1 MDKKMTAKKEGRYI
15 VFYFDDGKNVKYDLA
30 TGKTYGKSGREV
42 KSISSQLSGC
52 NLLQTIEAFE
62 DKRYRKFLEFLDK
75 NFINK
80 SKATVN
86 SRFGYIESKRRVN
99 RYTNIGSFLAH
110 IGEYSRFEQFFSAGI
125 EDISPEFKKSIN
137 EVPKGLLKICRE
149 NKIELDN
156 ILYEEYVK
164 SPDDVAWALT
174 YDFISLNK
182 WEVMQIITERERY
195 VYGGSFHN
203 KFKMLVDWGWGYRA
217 TLKYIDRLMTLEALS
232 YNILSE
238 VYDYAN
244 MMRVITP
251 RYEKYPRNFLTTH
264 KIATRNYNRLKQE
277 FDEKIFEEIKKTGKQ
292 MEYKNDDKYVMLY
305 PNTTEEIKEE
315 GVRQN
320 HCVASYIQNVLD
332 GYCHIMFLRLKETP
346 EENLVTIEIKNNKVV
361 QARGKYN
368 RDCTK
373 DENDF
378 IKKFEG
384 YLARKEKKN
393 D

>member
-52 NLLQTIEAFE
+52 NLLQTIESFE
-62 DKRYRKFLEFLDK
+62 DKKYRKFLEFLDK

-86 SRFGYIESKRRVN
+86 SGFGYIESKRRVN

-125 EDISPEFKKSIN
+125 EDISPEFKKNIN

-156 ILYEEYVK
+156 ILYEEYIK
-164 SPDDVAWALT
+164 RPDDVAWALT
-174 YDFISLNK
+174 YDFNSLEK
-182 WEVMQIITERERY
+182 QEVMQIITEREKYRY
-195 VYGGSFHN
+195 QYTFHN
-203 KFKMLVDWGWGYRA
+203 KFEMLVDWGWGYRA

-264 KIATRNYNRLKQE
+264 KIATRNYNRLKKQ

-346 EENLVTIEIKNNKVV
+346 EENLVTIEIRNNKVV

>member
-15 VFYFDDGKNVKYDLA
+15 VFYFDDRKNVKYDLA

-52 NLLQTIEAFE
+52 NLKEMIESFE
-62 DKRYRKFLEFLDK
+62 DKRYSLFLNFLNK
-75 NFINK
+75 NFLNK
-80 SKATVN
+80 SHAKNRAWYQSST
-86 SRFGYIESKRRVN
+86 VN

-125 EDISPEFKKSIN
+125 ESISPSFDKSIN

-149 NKIELDN
+149 NKIELDK
-156 ILYEEYVK
+156 ILYDEYVK

-174 YDFISLNK
+174 YDFVSLDK

-232 YNILSE
+232 YTILEE

-244 MMRVITP
+244 MMRMITP

-264 KIATRNYNRLKQE
+264 KIATRNYERLKHQ
-277 FDEKIFEEIKKTGKQ
+277 FDEKIFEEIKKIGKQ